1 MDAKLDPKAL
11 AENGD
16 VDMDDRE
23 AVQSVTKDMVRDYV
37 VAQDELPPESAGPFA
52 VWLNENW
59 NNWNEDGDLTN
70 GDVIEGALA
79 FWRGE

>member
-37 VAQDELPPESAGPFA
+37 VTQDELPPESAGPFA

-70 GDVIEGALA
+70 GDVIQGALA